1 MTDGDTRITMPSD
14 LEIVITR
21 TFNAPRRLVFE
32 AWPKR
37 EHVKQWYSL
46 KSVMMTVC
54 EIDLRVGGKWRYVLR
69 LPDGGEHGFWFGER
83 GSPTYYKGTFSAD
96 GNTLSGAWVYPGG
109 GGYSSTATRVK

>member
-37 EHVKQWYSL
+37 EHVKQWYGL

-69 LPDGGEHGFWFGER
+69 SPDGGEHGF
-83 GSPTYYKGTFSAD
+83 
-96 GNTLSGAWVYPGG
+96 
-109 GGYSSTATRVK
+109 